1 MTNFGLRQ
9 RAGRYIHRQG
19 ELVEALFIHVTNVL
33 LPVLLC
39 VAVGYGLALFKTNF
53 DTKTIGSI
61 VGNVGYPTL
70 ILSHLTAKHI
80 SFGAFLD
87 VMAAAAV
94 MILCFAIIAFAFLKI
109 IRKPVRAFLSPMI
122 LNNAGNIG
130 LPISLLAFGNE
141 GMAVGLAVV
150 AVVIAG
156 IFTIGMWIPIGK
168 VSFLD
173 LIRQPAVYSVVLALI
188 LMGTGTSLPAPIAS
202 CFSILGGLA
211 IPLMLLTLGFT
222 LATLR
227 LDGIITGA
235 YLALFHIAMAAIV
248 AYMITWL
255 FGFTGT
261 TRGVFIL
268 MCLMPASVATYLWV
282 ERYQSEY
289 ASDVASY
296 IMISTLLTIAVV
308 PLALTFWI

>member
-1 MTNFGLRQ
+1 MET
-9 RAGRYIHRQG
+9 
-19 ELVEALFIHVTNVL
+19 LFIHVSNVL

-39 VAVGYGLALFKTNF
+39 VLVGYALARFKTRF

-61 VGNVGYPTL
+61 VANVGYPTL

-80 SFGAFLD
+80 SFDAFLD
-87 VMAAAAV
+87 VMAAAAL
-94 MILCFAIIAFAFLKI
+94 MIACFGVIAFGFLKI
-109 IRKPVRAFLSPMI
+109 IGKPVRAFLSPMI
-122 LNNAGNIG
+122 LNNVGNIG

-141 GMAVGLAVV
+141 GMAIGLAVV
-150 AVVIAG
+150 AVVIAC
-156 IFTIGMWIPIGK
+156 IFTVGMWIPIGNI
-168 VSFLD
+168 SFLD

-188 LMGTGTSLPAPIAS
+188 LLGTDTSLPGPIAA
-202 CFSILGGLA
+202 CFSILGGLS
-211 IPLMLLTLGFT
+211 IPLMLLTLGYT

-227 LDGIITGA
+227 LDGIITGS
-235 YLALFHIAMAAIV
+235 YLALFHIVMATAV

-282 ERYQSEY
+282 ERYQNEY

-308 PLALTFWI
+308 PLALTIWI

>member
-1 MTNFGLRQ
+1 MF
-9 RAGRYIHRQG
+9 IHWG
-19 ELVEALFIHVTNVL
+19 DFVEALFIHVSNVL

-39 VAVGYGLALFKTNF
+39 VLVGYGLALFKTNF
-53 DTKTIGSI
+53 DTKTVGS
-61 VGNVGYPTL
+61 VVANVGYPTL
-70 ILSHLTAKHI
+70 ILSHLTARHI

-94 MILCFAIIAFAFLKI
+94 MILCFGVIAFAFLKV

-122 LNNAGNIG
+122 LNNVGNIG

-141 GMAVGLAVV
+141 GMAIGLAVV
-150 AVVIAG
+150 AVVIAC

-168 VSFLD
+168 MSLLD
-173 LIRQPAVYSVVLALI
+173 LIRQPAVYSVVLALV
-188 LMGTGTSLPAPIAS
+188 LMGTDTSLPAPIAS
-202 CFSILGGLA
+202 CFSILGGLS
-211 IPLMLLTLGFT
+211 IPLMLLTLGYT

-227 LDGIITGA
+227 LDGIITGS
-235 YLALFHIAMAAIV
+235 YLAIFHIAMASIV
-248 AYMITWL
+248 AYMVTWL

-282 ERYQSEY
+282 ERYQNKY

-296 IMISTLLTIAVV
+296 IMISTLLTIVVV